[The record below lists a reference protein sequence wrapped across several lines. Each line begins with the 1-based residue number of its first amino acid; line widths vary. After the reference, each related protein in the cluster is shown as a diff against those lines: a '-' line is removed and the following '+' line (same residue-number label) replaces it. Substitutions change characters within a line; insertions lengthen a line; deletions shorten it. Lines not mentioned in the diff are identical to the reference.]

1 MFKNILVALK
11 FSPAGLHAT
20 ARSVDLAGVHGA
32 RLHLFHALDYRLK
45 DLDVADPRLSE
56 NRVSVQK
63 RFETDIRPLLGTA
76 VDCVFDFFPADPAM
90 EVCRIARN
98 LPSDLIILGCHQPL
112 SKISMGRIDY
122 VGMTILEKAP
132 CPVMLIPYND

>member
-1 MFKNILVALK
+1 MFRNILVALK
-11 FSPAGLHAT
+11 FSPAGLHA
-20 ARSVDLAGVHGA
+20 ASQGVALAGVHGA

-45 DLDVADPRLSE
+45 DLAATDSRLSE
-56 NRVSVQK
+56 SREAAQK
-63 RFETDIRPLLGTA
+63 RFDADVQPLLGTA
-76 VDCVFDFFPADPAM
+76 ADYVFEFFPADPSL
-90 EVCRIARN
+90 EVCRLAKK

-112 SKISMGRIDY
+112 SKIRMGRIDY